1 MIRHLKMFPA
11 LLLCL
16 FLTGCSR
23 PEAVWQPSPDA
34 LKPWLPPVQ
43 SKTSGNAFEKTFEN
57 GKFTI
62 FPLYTY
68 SAAALVVGIK
78 KYSYGWEA
86 QVAPYDLALAWEE
99 LSKPNYNK
107 FVRFSQR
114 DRWYYFNLKPGTPFD
129 VGFVYRRSS
138 NNHMIPHTPNILN
151 ALAGLEEGDVIGIRG
166 YLVRL
171 EGAWNGRTVFWKSST
186 SRNDTGDGSCELIY
200 VTSLQKDDRL
210 YK

>member
-1 MIRHLKMFPA
+1 MTRYFKAFPV
-11 LLLCL
+11 LLICFILS
-16 FLTGCSR
+16 GCSR
-23 PEAVWQPSPDA
+23 PEAVWQPSQEP

-43 SKTSGNAFEKTFEN
+43 SKTAGNAFEKTFHD
-57 GKFTI
+57 GRFTVY
-62 FPLYTY
+62 PLYTY
-68 SAAALVVGIK
+68 SAAALVVGKK

-114 DRWYYFNLKPGTPFD
+114 DRWYYFRLKSGTPFD

-138 NNHMIPHTPNILN
+138 NNHVIPHSANILN
-151 ALAGLEEGDVIGIRG
+151 ALAGLQEGDVIGIRG

-171 EGAWNGRTVFWKSST
+171 EGTWNGRTVFWKSST

-200 VTSLQKDDRL
+200 VTSLQKDGRL